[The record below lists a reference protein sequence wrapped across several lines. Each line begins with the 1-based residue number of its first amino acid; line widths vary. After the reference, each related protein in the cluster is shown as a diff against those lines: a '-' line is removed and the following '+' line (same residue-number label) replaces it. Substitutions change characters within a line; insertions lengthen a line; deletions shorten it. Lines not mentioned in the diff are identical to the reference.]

1 MALGGP
7 NIYPGIPSFPLPYIP
22 PRCKTCGAE
31 LGDEELHEQ
40 WHDDLDKRI
49 LDLQMEIAASCGISK
64 GMVK

>member
-40 WHDDLDKRI
+40 WHEDLDGVLAI
-49 LDLQMEIAASCGISK
+49 LRQE
-64 GMVK
+64 

>member
-31 LGDEELHEQ
+31 LGDKELHEQ
-40 WHDDLDKRI
+40 WHEDLDGVLAI
-49 LDLQMEIAASCGISK
+49 LRQE
-64 GMVK
+64 